1 MAKVAVYNM
10 EGKEVDSIELNDS
23 IFGVEINE
31 HLVHMAVLQQLA
43 NNRQG
48 TQKAKTR
55 SEVRGGGRK
64 PWRQK
69 GTGHARQ
76 GSTRAPQWTGGGV
89 VFAPVPRDY
98 SFKLNKKE
106 KRAALKSVLTSKV
119 ADGKFVVVD
128 DLKLDEIKTKKFVE
142 VLNNLKVEKALVV
155 LNDMDTN
162 VIASAA
168 NLPTVKT
175 AQTNE
180 LNVFDALKYD
190 TVVVGGVC
198 IMANVQYYDVIL
210 KPVVTEK
217 SMNAMAEKKY
227 TFLVHPDANK
237 TMIKEAVERMF
248 EGTKVAKVNT
258 MNCEGKNRRRGMVTG
273 KTAKT
278 KKAIVQLTEDS
289 KDIEIFAGL

>member
-76 GSTRAPQWTGGGV
+76 GSTRSPQWTGGGV

-119 ADGKFVVVD
+119 AENKFVVVD
-128 DLKLDEIKTKKFVE
+128 ELKLDEIKTKKFVQ
-142 VLNNLKVEKALVV
+142 VMNNLKVEKAMVV
-155 LNDMDTN
+155 TDNEN
-162 VIASAA
+162 VIVSARNIPNVITASVG
-168 NLPTVKT
+168 T
-175 AQTNE
+175 
-180 LNVFDALKYD
+180 LNVFDILKYN
-190 TVVVGGVC
+190 TVVLDK
-198 IMANVQYYDVIL
+198 A
-210 KPVVTEK
+210 
-217 SMNAMAEKKY
+217 A
-227 TFLVHPDANK
+227 
-237 TMIKEAVERMF
+237 
-248 EGTKVAKVNT
+248 VAKV
-258 MNCEGKNRRRGMVTG
+258 EEVY
-273 KTAKT
+273 A
-278 KKAIVQLTEDS
+278 
-289 KDIEIFAGL
+289 

>member
-1 MAKVAVYNM
+1 MATVSVYNM
-10 EGKEVDSIELNDS
+10 EGKEVGSMDLNDA
-23 IFGVEINE
+23 IFGVEVNE
-31 HLVHMAVLQQLA
+31 HLVHMAVVQQLA

-106 KRAALKSVLTSKV
+106 KRAALKSALTSRV
-119 ADGKFVVVD
+119 QENKFIVLD
-128 DLKLDEIKTKKFVE
+128 ELKLDEIKTKKFAE
-142 VLNNLKVEKALVV
+142 VMNNLKVEKALVV

-162 VIASAA
+162 VIASAK
-168 NLPTVKT
+168 NIPTVKT

-180 LNVFDALKYD
+180 MNVFDVLKYD
-190 TVVVGGVC
+190 TVV
-198 IMANVQYYDVIL
+198 ITKA
-210 KPVVTEK
+210 
-217 SMNAMAEKKY
+217 AAEK
-227 TFLVHPDANK
+227 
-237 TMIKEAVERMF
+237 
-248 EGTKVAKVNT
+248 
-258 MNCEGKNRRRGMVTG
+258 
-273 KTAKT
+273 
-278 KKAIVQLTEDS
+278 
-289 KDIEIFAGL
+289 IEEVYA

>member
-23 IFGVEINE
+23 IFGVEVNE

-106 KRAALKSVLTSKV
+106 KRAALKSALTSRVVENKL
-119 ADGKFVVVD
+119 VVVD
-128 DLKLDEIKTKKFVE
+128 ELKLDEIKTKKFAE

-155 LNDMDTN
+155 LNDMDKN

-168 NLPTVKT
+168 NIPTVKT

-180 LNVFDALKYD
+180 LNVFDVLKYD
-190 TVVVGGVC
+190 TVVVTK
-198 IMANVQYYDVIL
+198 A
-210 KPVVTEK
+210 
-217 SMNAMAEKKY
+217 
-227 TFLVHPDANK
+227 
-237 TMIKEAVERMF
+237 AVA
-248 EGTKVAKVNT
+248 T
-258 MNCEGKNRRRGMVTG
+258 
-273 KTAKT
+273 
-278 KKAIVQLTEDS
+278 
-289 KDIEIFAGL
+289 IEEVYA

>member
-1 MAKVAVYNM
+1 MANVKVFNM
-10 EGKEVDSIELNDS
+10 SGSEVGSIELNDS
-23 IFGVEINE
+23 IFAVEVNT
-31 HLVHMAVLQQLA
+31 HVMHQAVVQYLA
-43 NNRQG
+43 NKRQG
-48 TQKAKTR
+48 TQSALTR
-55 SEVRGGGRK
+55 AEVRGGGRK

-69 GTGHARQ
+69 GTGRARQ
-76 GSTRAPQWTGGGV
+76 GSTRSPQWTGGGV
-89 VFAPVPRDY
+89 VFAPKPRDY

-155 LNDMDTN
+155 LNDMDAN

-190 TVVVGGVC
+190 TVVVTK
-198 IMANVQYYDVIL
+198 A
-210 KPVVTEK
+210 
-217 SMNAMAEKKY
+217 
-227 TFLVHPDANK
+227 
-237 TMIKEAVERMF
+237 AVA
-248 EGTKVAKVNT
+248 T
-258 MNCEGKNRRRGMVTG
+258 
-273 KTAKT
+273 
-278 KKAIVQLTEDS
+278 
-289 KDIEIFAGL
+289 IEEVYA

>member
-1 MAKVAVYNM
+1 MPKVAVYNM

-89 VFAPVPRDY
+89 VFAPTPRDY

-106 KRAALKSVLTSKV
+106 KRAALKSALTSRVSENKII
-119 ADGKFVVVD
+119 VVD
-128 DLKLDEIKTKKFVE
+128 ELKLDSIKTKNFVQ
-142 VLNNLKVEKALVV
+142 VMNNLKVEKALVV

-168 NLPTVKT
+168 NIPTVKT
-175 AQTNE
+175 TQTGE
-180 LNVFDALKYD
+180 LNVFDVLKYD
-190 TVVVGGVC
+190 TVVVTK
-198 IMANVQYYDVIL
+198 A
-210 KPVVTEK
+210 
-217 SMNAMAEKKY
+217 
-227 TFLVHPDANK
+227 
-237 TMIKEAVERMF
+237 AVA
-248 EGTKVAKVNT
+248 T
-258 MNCEGKNRRRGMVTG
+258 
-273 KTAKT
+273 
-278 KKAIVQLTEDS
+278 
-289 KDIEIFAGL
+289 IEEVYA

>member
-1 MAKVAVYNM
+1 MASVSVYNM
-10 EGKEVDSIELNDS
+10 EGAQVGTIELSDS
-23 IFGVEINE
+23 IFAVPVNE
-31 HLVHMAVLQQLA
+31 HLVHQAVVAQLA
-43 NNRQG
+43 NKRQG

-76 GSTRAPQWTGGGV
+76 GSIRAPQWTGGGV
-89 VFAPVPRDY
+89 VFAPTPRDY

-119 ADGKFVVVD
+119 AENKFVVVD
-128 DLKLDEIKTKKFVE
+128 ELKLDEIKTKKFVQ
-142 VLNNLKVEKALVV
+142 VMDNLKVEKALVI

-168 NLPTVKT
+168 NIPTVKT

-190 TVVVGGVC
+190 KVVV
-198 IMANVQYYDVIL
+198 
-210 KPVVTEK
+210 
-217 SMNAMAEKKY
+217 
-227 TFLVHPDANK
+227 
-237 TMIKEAVERMF
+237 
-248 EGTKVAKVNT
+248 TKAALAT
-258 MNCEGKNRRRGMVTG
+258 
-273 KTAKT
+273 
-278 KKAIVQLTEDS
+278 
-289 KDIEIFAGL
+289 IEEVYA